1 MELLDLNNLN
11 LSKIKYYN
19 ENVVNYIKFFSIK
32 YNNNFFIFKTPEMY
46 IYKDFDD
53 DNDNYLELSFKGQ
66 ISNKKL
72 DNFYNNMFNVHNKI
86 FNDFSSYLEY
96 EFIFNSSITNRENTF
111 YNIKRVNNSIKMS
124 ISKDIIV
131 YTVENKEKIIIN
143 DIKLSDILKKNIPIR
158 CLVNCKNIIINGND
172 KSININFEISQILIL

>member
-1 MELLDLNNLN
+1 MELLNLNNLN

-32 YNNNFFIFKTPEMY
+32 YDNNFFIFKTPEMY
-46 IYKDFDD
+46 IHKDFNV
-53 DNDNYLELSFKGQ
+53 NDNYLELSFKGQ

-72 DNFYNNMFNVHNKI
+72 DNFYNNIIKI
-86 FNDFSSYLEY
+86 QDKLYNDFSSYLEDD
-96 EFIFNSSITNRENTF
+96 FNFRSSIIDRENTF
-111 YNIKRVNNSIKMS
+111 YNSKRVNNSIKMS
-124 ISKDIIV
+124 LSKDIII
-131 YTVENKEKIIIN
+131 YTIENKEKIIIN
-143 DIKLSDILKKNIPIR
+143 DIDLIMILKKNTSIR